1 MSLRIASRILEAV
14 YRRAMAR
21 LGRTTQRPALWRIG
35 AVAVATLI
43 VAEGAVWLLRPRDG
57 AVEPAQVSESEYF
70 PAAEIERARDFRS
83 GQLWLFAGTLA
94 VEGGVLVTL
103 ALGRPRGVR
112 RALERVG
119 GRPVLGAAAAG
130 AGLAVAVS
138 LVTLPLGAAAHER
151 AVDYGLSTQGFGS
164 WLTDQAKSAAVG
176 AVITAAGAA
185 LLIALLRRFGRWW
198 WVPGTAAVIALSA
211 LFVWIA
217 PVLLAPLFNRFEPL
231 PPGKDRSAVL
241 ELGKKAD
248 VDIGQVY
255 SVDASRR
262 VTALNAYVDGLGP
275 SKRVVIY
282 DNLLSSVKRPLLR
295 SIVAHELGHVR
306 HRDILRGLAW
316 IAIVAPFALLFVRE
330 AGERLARVSGADPAT
345 PAALPAYAL
354 VLAVA
359 SLVIG
364 VAGNQLSRKVEAS
377 ADTYALELTHDPHA
391 LIDVQRRLAKRNLG
405 DPDPPGIITAL
416 LGTHPPA
423 IDRIGVAVAWERG
436 ERP

>member
-1 MSLRIASRILEAV
+1 
-14 YRRAMAR
+14 
-21 LGRTTQRPALWRIG
+21 
-35 AVAVATLI
+35 
-43 VAEGAVWLLRPRDG
+43 
-57 AVEPAQVSESEYF
+57 
-70 PAAEIERARDFRS
+70 
-83 GQLWLFAGTLA
+83 
-94 VEGGVLVTL
+94 
-103 ALGRPRGVR
+103 
-112 RALERVG
+112 
-119 GRPVLGAAAAG
+119 
-130 AGLAVAVS
+130 
-138 LVTLPLGAAAHER
+138 LVTLPLGAAAHQR

-164 WLTDQAKSAAVG
+164 WLTDEAKSTTIG
-176 AVITAAGAA
+176 AVLTAAGAA
-185 LLIALLRRFGRWW
+185 LLIALVRRFGRWW
-198 WVPGTAAVIALSA
+198 WIPGTATVIALSA
-211 LFVWIA
+211 LFTWIA

-241 ELGKKAD
+241 ELGRKAD

-262 VTALNAYVDGLGP
+262 VTSLNAYVDGLGP

-316 IAIVAPFALLFVRE
+316 VAIVAPFALLFVRE
-330 AGERLARVSGADPAT
+330 AGERLARASGADPAT

-354 VLAVA
+354 VLGVA
-359 SLVIG
+359 SLVLG

-391 LIDVQRRLAKRNLG
+391 LIDVQRRLTKRNLG
-405 DPDPPGIITAL
+405 DPDPPAIVTAL

-423 IDRIGVAVAWERG
+423 IDRIGAAVAWERG

>member
-1 MSLRIASRILEAV
+1 M
-14 YRRAMAR
+14 
-21 LGRTTQRPALWRIG
+21 RTRSLWRVG
-35 AVAVATLI
+35 AAAVAALV

-57 AVEPAQVSESEYF
+57 TVEPARVSESDYF
-70 PAAEIERARDFRS
+70 QADQIDRARDFRD
-83 GQLWLFAGTLA
+83 GQLALFGGTLA
-94 VEGGVLVTL
+94 VEGGVLLVL

-112 RALERVG
+112 RALENVG
-119 GRPVLGAAAAG
+119 RRPVLGAAAAG
-130 AGLAVAVS
+130 AGLAVALAV
-138 LVTLPLGAAAHER
+138 VTLPLGAAAHQR

-164 WLTDQAKSAAVG
+164 WLGDQAKSTTIG
-176 AVITAAGAA
+176 AVLTAAGAA
-185 LLIALLRRFGRWW
+185 LLIALIRRFGRWW
-198 WVPGTAAVIALSA
+198 WVPGTAAVIALSVV
-211 LFVWIA
+211 FVWIA
-217 PVLLAPLFNRFEPL
+217 PVVLAPIFNRFEPL

-241 ELGKKAD
+241 ELGRKAD

-282 DNLLSSVKRPLLR
+282 DNLLTSVNRPLLR
-295 SIVAHELGHVR
+295 SIVAHELAHVR

-330 AGERLARVSGADPAT
+330 AGERLARASGADPGT

-354 VLAVA
+354 VLGVA
-359 SLVIG
+359 TLVLG

-377 ADTYALELTHDPHA
+377 ADTFALELTHDPHA

-405 DPDPPGIITAL
+405 DPDPPGLVTAL

-423 IDRIGVAVAWERG
+423 IDRIGAAVAWERG